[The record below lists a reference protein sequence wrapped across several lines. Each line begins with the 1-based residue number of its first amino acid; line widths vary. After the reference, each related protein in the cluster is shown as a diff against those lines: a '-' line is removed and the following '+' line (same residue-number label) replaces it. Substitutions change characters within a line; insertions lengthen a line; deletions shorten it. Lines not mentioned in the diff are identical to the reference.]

1 MCCTISTGT
10 GRSAGSLGSTWAS
23 ASGPPV
29 EEPMTRTAGLLLGP
43 LRGAAGR
50 GGGGGAA
57 AGPAVIGRPVSAL
70 ILGISCSRTLSI
82 DWLTLPTLAG
92 LVTYSLAPAES
103 ASRVAEAP
111 RSVSVLNMTMGTRLR
126 VALIARTASMPF
138 ISGISMSIV
147 IRSGLSWSSLPTAIL
162 PFTAVPTTSMSG
174 SADNTSV
181 TILRTTTESSTTI
194 TLIGFTGVLLHPRWA
209 RPAGCRLTIGR
220 APQPLSG
227 AGAAY
232 REDDR
237 SRSAILP
244 VPEILGSHRTELN
257 GQRRFVTR
265 FLDDRTE
272 LRGDVISGICRLAR
286 RNCTGRLPAGRRPAG
301 SPSGRRE
308 PSASREREGSAGQD
322 GHREPVTRF
331 QGAWRT
337 ASEGS
342 SSRSATAA
350 PCTQPARAFQTPAAP
365 SCRSNPPSRNARTAC
380 SWPAASVR
388 VRPDT

>member
-10 GRSAGSLGSTWAS
+10 ARSAGSLGSTWAR

-29 EEPMTRTAGLLLGP
+29 EEPMTRTAGFLPGP
-43 LRGAAGR
+43 VRGAAGR

-82 DWLTLPTLAG
+82 DWPTLPTLAG
-92 LVTYSLAPAES
+92 LVTYSLAPADR

-111 RSVSVLNMTMGTRLR
+111 RSVSVLNMTMGTRLCSWPPCPAR
-126 VALIARTASMPF
+126 IARTASMPF
-138 ISGISMSIV
+138 ISGISMSMV
-147 IRSGLSWSSLPTAIL
+147 TRSGRSWESLPTAIL

-301 SPSGRRE
+301 SPSGRRVR
-308 PSASREREGSAGQD
+308 PASREREGSAGQD

-331 QGAWRT
+331 Q
-337 ASEGS
+337 
-342 SSRSATAA
+342 
-350 PCTQPARAFQTPAAP
+350 
-365 SCRSNPPSRNARTAC
+365 
-380 SWPAASVR
+380 
-388 VRPDT
+388 